1 MGGGGEGSTT
11 EFIFD
16 SQESITF
23 VFASSPCVPE
33 FSCFLTRGSLTQIRC
48 NTCSNTICLQR
59 TTAGHNELIYS
70 FYYSICQTIVYFG
83 SNLLQW
89 IVNNTKTSK
98 SRRKMFC
105 ISRHKCVV
113 VSTIRELDTHQL
125 APGIDAPPQQNLYVD
140 QA

>member
-1 MGGGGEGSTT
+1 MKIWALKFIVDCVNRDLKFLGVGGGRDPLVS
-11 EFIFD
+11 IFMIHRNL
-16 SQESITF
+16 SHYSL

-48 NTCSNTICLQR
+48 NTCFNTICLQR
-59 TTAGHNELIYS
+59 TTAGHNELINS

-98 SRRKMFC
+98 SSRKMFC
-105 ISRHKCVV
+105 I
-113 VSTIRELDTHQL
+113 
-125 APGIDAPPQQNLYVD
+125 
-140 QA
+140 